1 MHKLCDRSTP
11 NGVCFQQVLTQ
22 IGLVALRMEGEIIK
36 PLQVPAMR
44 DRRQREYALLAA
56 DYLWN
61 NLDKYLLTEH
71 LDPFTIPVESL
82 ADEVVT
88 NKLKLPARD
97 KYRDHLGDWI
107 KRLQIAP
114 HEIGDYLPTCCT
126 CNDTGKDFQ
135 KYATT
140 GTAHDLHNPT
150 NCTQC
155 SKGNHE

>member
-44 DRRQREYALLAA
+44 DRRQKEYALLAA
-56 DYLWN
+56 DYLCS
-61 NLDKYLLTEH
+61 NLDWYLLTEH

-88 NKLKLPARD
+88 NKLKLAARD
-97 KYRDHLGDWI
+97 KYRDHLGEWI
-107 KRLQIAP
+107 KRHQIC
-114 HEIGDYLPTCCT
+114 HQDGDYQPTCCT
-126 CNDTGKDFQ
+126 CNDTGKDYTQ
-135 KYATT
+135 YATT
-140 GTAHDLHNPT
+140 GTSHDLHNPT

-155 SKGNHE
+155 SKGNQQ